1 MVNLHIIYGAELI
14 NLQMEYHDKVRDI
27 KEQIK
32 TSTHIPVA
40 SQRLS
45 LGNLELEDG
54 RSIRGY
60 SNIHDGTTL
69 HLVFEQGDSPKG
81 KSCLGCFKTKRSSRL
96 FCGDD

>member
-69 HLVFEQGDSPKG
+69 HLVFEQGDSPKRG
-81 KSCLGCFKTKRSSRL
+81 VLSWL
-96 FCGDD
+96 FQDQKIIQIVLRR